1 LTFVPSPP
9 HGPRYTSST
18 TSRPSISPLGSRSSL
33 APGTHPLR
41 PSAPGCPS
49 APGVDSDGRFLM
61 IVKPTEHTTLYRS
74 RGRAE
79 ILDAEPSSK
88 KANVRN
94 RQHFCNKGYMRAT
107 LKKNWKPKQF
117 FVRNEQNQKGERF
130 DCRDSRM
137 RFALCLG
144 SRFVSFQGKLNW
156 NRICLSSQIFTQH
169 DFLLKVL
176 CVVFFLKQLWDF

>member
-1 LTFVPSPP
+1 MSSFQCGSYWWTELTFVPSPP

-107 LKKNWKPKQF
+107 LKKIGNPNNF
-117 FVRNEQNQKGERF
+117 LFE
-130 DCRDSRM
+130 M
-137 RFALCLG
+137 
-144 SRFVSFQGKLNW
+144 
-156 NRICLSSQIFTQH
+156 NRIKREKDSI
-169 DFLLKVL
+169 VEIRA
-176 CVVFFLKQLWDF
+176 